1 MKKLI
6 FLLLFLP
13 IFGYAQ
19 TYVPGN
25 DSVNTS
31 GDTLRLSWAVF
42 DLKVVEL
49 DARNITLRD
58 TTQNKIFLINWSN
71 ECYQFYK
78 TLKKNTPV
86 TVEIR
91 NGGVNR
97 IWK

>member
-6 FLLLFLP
+6 FFLLFLP

-25 DSVNTS
+25 DSVNVS

-49 DARNITLRD
+49 DAQKITLRD
-58 TTQNKIFLINWSN
+58 TTQNKIFIVDWSN

-78 TLKKNTPV
+78 TLKKNTSV

-91 NGGVNR
+91 NGQVNR

>member
-1 MKKLI
+1 M
-6 FLLLFLP
+6 FLP
-13 IFGYAQ
+13 IIGLSQ
-19 TYVPGN
+19 STVPGN

-49 DARNITLRD
+49 DAKNITLCD
-58 TTQNKIFLINWSN
+58 TTQNKIFIIDWTD
-71 ECYQFYK
+71 ECYQFYRM
-78 TLKKNTPV
+78 LKKDTSV

-91 NGGVNR
+91 NGQVNR